1 MKINIIKAGILL
13 FSAAALAACDNAG
26 YQEVE
31 NGIFISE
38 AAPSTTFNKQI
49 ENLTVKGDVSTA
61 IHVRLAQPLDK
72 DVHVK
77 LGLAESF
84 VAEYN
89 ATYGANYEILSE
101 EYLSFDRETVIP
113 AGSLSSDA
121 VNINIKRYPTGDG
134 IAYCVPV
141 CIESADADIEIMPA
155 SGRIMYMLTAPLM
168 QKVPGIVSSTVP
180 TGTGDWGVAT
190 NEWTLEGWVN
200 MGSFPINNQA
210 IFTGDCTN
218 PDGGW
223 NEIYVRFGDANV
235 PYDVMQIKTGG
246 SQWESTTKFTRN
258 TWYHVAI
265 SYANGKAVLYVNGQE
280 DSSKDITAS
289 YLINNLTLCGSGS
302 YFRTTALMAQVRFWK
317 KALAPAV
324 IKDAMNRE
332 VPADSDGLFGYWKL
346 NEGEG
351 DKFKDS
357 TSNGF
362 DLTCTNTPSW
372 SSYEVDFTDPNAKEE

>member
-13 FSAAALAACDNAG
+13 ISAAVLGACDNAG

-141 CIESADADIEIMPA
+141 CIEIGRA
-155 SGRIMYMLTAPLM
+155 S
-168 QKVPGIVSSTVP
+168 
-180 TGTGDWGVAT
+180 
-190 NEWTLEGWVN
+190 
-200 MGSFPINNQA
+200 
-210 IFTGDCTN
+210 C
-218 PDGGW
+218 
-223 NEIYVRFGDANV
+223 
-235 PYDVMQIKTGG
+235 
-246 SQWESTTKFTRN
+246 
-258 TWYHVAI
+258 
-265 SYANGKAVLYVNGQE
+265 
-280 DSSKDITAS
+280 
-289 YLINNLTLCGSGS
+289 
-302 YFRTTALMAQVRFWK
+302 
-317 KALAPAV
+317 
-324 IKDAMNRE
+324 RE
-332 VPADSDGLFGYWKL
+332 RV
-346 NEGEG
+346 
-351 DKFKDS
+351 
-357 TSNGF
+357 
-362 DLTCTNTPSW
+362 
-372 SSYEVDFTDPNAKEE
+372 

>member
-1 MKINIIKAGILL
+1 
-13 FSAAALAACDNAG
+13 
-26 YQEVE
+26 
-31 NGIFISE
+31 
-38 AAPSTTFNKQI
+38 
-49 ENLTVKGDVSTA
+49 
-61 IHVRLAQPLDK
+61 
-72 DVHVK
+72 
-77 LGLAESF
+77 
-84 VAEYN
+84 
-89 ATYGANYEILSE
+89 
-101 EYLSFDRETVIP
+101 
-113 AGSLSSDA
+113 
-121 VNINIKRYPTGDG
+121 
-134 IAYCVPV
+134 
-141 CIESADADIEIMPA
+141 
-155 SGRIMYMLTAPLM
+155 
-168 QKVPGIVSSTVP
+168 
-180 TGTGDWGVAT
+180 
-190 NEWTLEGWVN
+190 
-200 MGSFPINNQA
+200 
-210 IFTGDCTN
+210 
-218 PDGGW
+218 
-223 NEIYVRFGDANV
+223 
-235 PYDVMQIKTGG
+235 MQIKTGG

-362 DLTCTNTPSW
+362 DLTCTNAPSW